1 MKWIGQNIYD
11 QVSRFRNKVYF
22 EGDVEFNAD
31 AVTFQSANTDDPIVT
46 IKNTSNGTNDA
57 ASLVFIKDRAD
68 NDVAQGTNLAE
79 IYFKGEDSAQNAQEY
94 GRIISE
100 IDVSTNGQESGSL
113 KLGVANH
120 DGGNGY
126 GLALVGGSANDE
138 VDVTIGLGGDS
149 ITTIAGTLTM
159 GSTAIVVIPS
169 AKLDTDTAHLSVNN
183 VFTGA
188 TQTITSDGAGRPAMI
203 IQNTGNNTTGGFLV
217 FSLEKGAAG
226 ADDDLPGYISWQS
239 VSDTQRQLT
248 FGTIYTQVSDATD
261 GEGAGNMHL
270 QVASYDGTLRSG
282 LYLDG
287 DTNAAGEVDVTIAA
301 GAASKTTITGDLAV
315 GGDDVTI
322 YNAVN
327 DSNPTISLGSAAANR
342 FEIKTAYNS
351 GAQTLDEVYF
361 STYTTSGS
369 TNDGRYIWEVD
380 EVELMRLLDDG
391 LNVVDGYI
399 NAAGT
404 DAFLAT
410 RNSNAS
416 SATEGGRLKL
426 ICDDGAA
433 MADDHR
439 LGVIEFS
446 GAEDGS
452 ANKQTGARI
461 QAMCDAAWSASE
473 NGTRLEFYTMDGNA
487 ASELSLT
494 LDSDL
499 LATFAG
505 GVTVTGTIT
514 GDVTGDLTGE
524 AATVATIAGLA
535 PNTATTQATQAAITT
550 CANLVTVGTIGTGV
564 WNATAIASAK
574 MATGTSS
581 AQGALELATTAE
593 ATTGT
598 DTARAVTP
606 AGLKAYADRPA
617 KQIVLMRAA
626 FKDDIGTTKHY
637 IPLQSELEQTNSF
650 HEMNSFVAPFA
661 GKLLKLMYNGSGNF
675 SGGEFSFTLE
685 QIPRNV
691 AFATTPT
698 VLETIAIDGP
708 TNDTTD
714 PNMIIANFV
723 GGSGT
728 NSFTA
733 GDLIMVGIQSDADVT
748 SSTSKHFFTL
758 VFEFDFSSLA

>member
-159 GSTAIVVIPS
+159 GSTATIDNSGAWVGGVIPS

-301 GAASKTTITGDLAV
+301 GAASKTTIAGDLAV

-505 GVTVTGTIT
+505 AVTVTGTIT
-514 GDVTGDLTGE
+514 GDVTGDLTGN
-524 AATVATIAGLA
+524 AATATILATTRAIGGVNFNGSAAINLPGVNTAGNQSTSGLA
-535 PNTATTQATQAAITT
+535 ATATLAADATTLATPRAINGVDFDGSAAITIPT
-550 CANLVTVGTIGTGV
+550 NRVYGTYIKLLPNDFLPNEDG
-564 WNATAIASAK
+564 
-574 MATGTSS
+574 GTSKGVHLDDS
-581 AQGALELATTAE
+581 APT
-593 ATTGT
+593 
-598 DTARAVTP
+598 
-606 AGLKAYADRPA
+606 GLKPG
-617 KQIVLMRAA
+617 IAA
-626 FKDDIGTTKHY
+626 MELVAIQDIPEAVSYTH
-637 IPLQSELEQTNSF
+637 L
-650 HEMNSFVAPFA
+650 
-661 GKLLKLMYNGSGNF
+661 
-675 SGGEFSFTLE
+675 TL
-685 QIPRNV
+685 
-691 AFATTPT
+691 PT
-698 VLETIAIDGP
+698 IYSV
-708 TNDTTD
+708 
-714 PNMIIANFV
+714 
-723 GGSGT
+723 
-728 NSFTA
+728 
-733 GDLIMVGIQSDADVT
+733 
-748 SSTSKHFFTL
+748 
-758 VFEFDFSSLA
+758 

>member
-1 MKWIGQNIYD
+1 
-11 QVSRFRNKVYF
+11 
-22 EGDVEFNAD
+22 
-31 AVTFQSANTDDPIVT
+31 
-46 IKNTSNGTNDA
+46 
-57 ASLVFIKDRAD
+57 
-68 NDVAQGTNLAE
+68 
-79 IYFKGEDSAQNAQEY
+79 
-94 GRIISE
+94 
-100 IDVSTNGQESGSL
+100 
-113 KLGVANH
+113 
-120 DGGNGY
+120 
-126 GLALVGGSANDE
+126 
-138 VDVTIGLGGDS
+138 
-149 ITTIAGTLTM
+149 
-159 GSTAIVVIPS
+159 
-169 AKLDTDTAHLSVNN
+169 
-183 VFTGA
+183 
-188 TQTITSDGAGRPAMI
+188 MI

-261 GEGAGNMHL
+261 GEGAGDMHL

-282 LYLDG
+282 LYLNG

-446 GAEDGS
+446 GAEDGD
-452 ANKQTGARI
+452 ANRQTGARI

-494 LDSDL
+494 LDSDK

-505 GVTVTGTIT
+505 GVTVDGTIT
-514 GDVTGDLTGE
+514 GDVTGALTGQ
-524 AATVATIAGLA
+524 ADTVSTITGLA

-564 WNATAIASAK
+564 WNGTKVTDVYTNSSGKRHGSTIKILPSDFMINDDVASPLSFKDGSNSGVHVNDASSEVIAFITIPEGMKATLVDVYGTHNKTLKVWEVNVHESFDF
-574 MATGTSS
+574 TGSTI
-581 AQGALELATTAE
+581 G
-593 ATTGT
+593 TGSMNTQLDIT
-598 DTARAVTP
+598 DTDST
-606 AGLKAYADRPA
+606 ADNYLA
-617 KQIVLMRAA
+617 IQITLTATSQR
-626 FKDDIGTTKHY
+626 IW
-637 IPLQSELEQTNSF
+637 
-650 HEMNSFVAPFA
+650 
-661 GKLLKLMYNGSGNF
+661 
-675 SGGEFSFTLE
+675 GG
-685 QIPRNV
+685 RV
-691 AFATTPT
+691 
-698 VLETIAIDGP
+698 TIA
-708 TNDTTD
+708 
-714 PNMIIANFV
+714 A
-723 GGSGT
+723 
-728 NSFTA
+728 
-733 GDLIMVGIQSDADVT
+733 Q
-748 SSTSKHFFTL
+748 
-758 VFEFDFSSLA
+758 

>member
-261 GEGAGNMHL
+261 GEGAGDMHL

-282 LYLDG
+282 LYLNG

-487 ASELSLT
+487 SSELSLT

-524 AATVATIAGLA
+524 ADTVATIAGLA
-535 PNTATTQATQAAITT
+535 PNTATTQATQGNITT
-550 CANLVTVGTIGTGV
+550 CSSLVSIGTISTGV
-564 WNATAIASAK
+564 WEGTAIASDQQKHVMHYQTTGFSIADGTNYEAQENMSTNAAPFQHNTSTGADGLTAQTPQVWMRMGGGHVMPRACTLKRWTGWAASAGSGTTYLGLFKVTMTRNSSTTVSAVLLEEFSYTALGNNKNEDFDETSFTATAIA
-574 MATGTSS
+574 
-581 AQGALELATTAE
+581 
-593 ATTGT
+593 
-598 DTARAVTP
+598 
-606 AGLKAYADRPA
+606 AGD
-617 KQIVLMRAA
+617 IV
-626 FKDDIGTTKHY
+626 
-637 IPLQSELEQTNSF
+637 
-650 HEMNSFVAPFA
+650 
-661 GKLLKLMYNGSGNF
+661 
-675 SGGEFSFTLE
+675 
-685 QIPRNV
+685 
-691 AFATTPT
+691 
-698 VLETIAIDGP
+698 
-708 TNDTTD
+708 
-714 PNMIIANFV
+714 
-723 GGSGT
+723 
-728 NSFTA
+728 FTA
-733 GDLIMVGIQSDADVT
+733 MKGVNNKAAYFNGT
-748 SSTSKHFFTL
+748 
-758 VFEFDFSSLA
+758 FEVEF

>member
-31 AVTFQSANTDDPIVT
+31 AITFQSANTDDPIVT

-159 GSTAIVVIPS
+159 GSTATIDNSGAWVGGVIPS

-301 GAASKTTITGDLAV
+301 GAASKTTIAGDLAV

-505 GVTVTGTIT
+505 AVTVTGTIT
-514 GDVTGDLTGE
+514 GDVTGDLTGN
-524 AATVATIAGLA
+524 AATATILATTRAIGGVNFDGSAAINLPGVNTAGNQSTSGLA
-535 PNTATTQATQAAITT
+535 ATATLAADATTLATPRAINGVDFDGSAAITIPT
-550 CANLVTVGTIGTGV
+550 NRVYGTYIKLLPNDFLPNEDGGTSKGVHLDDSAPTGLKPGIAAMELVAIQDIPEGFKATHVDIYASTNLVIQ
-564 WNATAIASAK
+564 AYEMDIDASGI
-574 MATGTSS
+574 TSRSS
-581 AQGALELATTAE
+581 AGNANTTLDITDVAATDSNFLAIIVT
-593 ATTGT
+593 TTGT
-598 DTARAVTP
+598 
-606 AGLKAYADRPA
+606 
-617 KQIVLMRAA
+617 
-626 FKDDIGTTKHY
+626 
-637 IPLQSELEQTNSF
+637 
-650 HEMNSFVAPFA
+650 
-661 GKLLKLMYNGSGNF
+661 GNRVW
-675 SGGEFSFTLE
+675 GGR
-685 QIPRNV
+685 I
-691 AFATTPT
+691 
-698 VLETIAIDGP
+698 TIAP
-708 TNDTTD
+708 
-714 PNMIIANFV
+714 
-723 GGSGT
+723 
-728 NSFTA
+728 
-733 GDLIMVGIQSDADVT
+733 Q
-748 SSTSKHFFTL
+748 
-758 VFEFDFSSLA
+758 